1 MGSALLSSQPRE
13 RIQHSLNV
21 EKMTGYLALTL
32 LVIVMATLPDN
43 SQLLSLKDAPSY
55 QTVMATLPDNSQLLS
70 LKDAPNYQTARVDQ
84 EVNPETLSNLPS
96 KKSVG
101 KLEESALSRGS
112 CSSKVLVHYS
122 TKNDAYTQR
131 NYIYGYYKLEQGLI
145 NGKQHYSS
153 MFANGIYSIWYN
165 NNWLIGSTSQK
176 GTTYAYAYNRNNYN
190 CPYDPAYDWFYLDYY
205 RNWRSAGRGLSIW
218 NAVVDLNG
226 DGKLDLLEASPYL
239 FESGKITGGDHQTN
253 KQIAHRPEWF
263 TTISKT
269 YADLNADRRLDLL
282 EASLRL
288 FKSEN
293 EQ

>member
-101 KLEESALSRGS
+101 KLEESALSRG
-112 CSSKVLVHYS
+112 
-122 TKNDAYTQR
+122 
-131 NYIYGYYKLEQGLI
+131 
-145 NGKQHYSS
+145 
-153 MFANGIYSIWYN
+153 
-165 NNWLIGSTSQK
+165 
-176 GTTYAYAYNRNNYN
+176 
-190 CPYDPAYDWFYLDYY
+190 
-205 RNWRSAGRGLSIW
+205 
-218 NAVVDLNG
+218 
-226 DGKLDLLEASPYL
+226 
-239 FESGKITGGDHQTN
+239 
-253 KQIAHRPEWF
+253 
-263 TTISKT
+263 
-269 YADLNADRRLDLL
+269 
-282 EASLRL
+282 
-288 FKSEN
+288 
-293 EQ
+293 